1 MKILQKT
8 ILLFICTICLMSPI
22 MNINAYATEVD
33 VVPDVTISD
42 GKVKLR
48 DSTIDS
54 SDKAKSTI
62 IGRYKELITF
72 FGGIAMIAIFIKHF
86 IELGAKASNPM
97 ERRQITSGL
106 IWSGLAAACLG
117 SVTFLFSIAY
127 GILQ

>member
-72 FGGIAMIAIFIKHF
+72 FGGISMIAIFIKHF